1 MIEVVHILHS
11 VILVT
16 LANGAPVLAKKL
28 FGSRFAMPLD
38 GGVLVLDGR
47 PVFGASKTIRGMV
60 SSIVVTA
67 IGAISLGLSFQIGA
81 LVAIVA
87 MAGDLF
93 SSFLKRRMNLPPS
106 SQALGLDQIPESLF
120 PLMACRE
127 LLGLNYADV
136 FLTVGIFFGGELAIS
151 RVLYAFRV
159 RDQPY

>member
-38 GGVLVLDGR
+38 GGVLFLDGR